1 MRPNTGCA
9 DRVLVGALA
18 TTIALVAEVGFAT
31 AFASQFCFY
40 GSRKFSEG
48 AKLSVACATARAQP
62 TVCTVIV
69 CSSGAWVKR
78 DPPQCTFREGCPPRA
93 PQ

>member
-1 MRPNTGCA
+1 MTSNRGWA
-9 DRVLVGALA
+9 DRVLAGAFG
-18 TTIALVAEVGFAT
+18 TTIALFGCSA
-31 AFASQFCFY
+31 AFASQICFY
-40 GSRKFSEG
+40 GNRKFSEG

-69 CSSGAWVKR
+69 CRSGAWVKR

-93 PQ
+93 P